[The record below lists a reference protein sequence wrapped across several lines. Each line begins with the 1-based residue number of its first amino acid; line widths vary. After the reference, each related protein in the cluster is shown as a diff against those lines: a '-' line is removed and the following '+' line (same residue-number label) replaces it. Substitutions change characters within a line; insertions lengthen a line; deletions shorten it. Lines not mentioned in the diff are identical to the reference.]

1 MPGYYYFA
9 ASLPMLKKNT
19 ELPFSSKEFI
29 SLCSSQI
36 ADKDLAVLS
45 EAVFDGSGNAALHAV
60 IDLWNNFITALHIDL
75 AYSRAEKMGIDSV
88 EYSVSFRQIPGTV
101 EIVKQ
106 LMQASNPLEA
116 ENLLFSV
123 KWDFIE
129 ELCTNHFFDLVMLI
143 TYYLKIQLLE
153 RHSAQNKEQGLEAF
167 KHIFSNIQ
175 ATDESL

>member
-1 MPGYYYFA
+1 
-9 ASLPMLKKNT
+9 MLKK
-19 ELPFSSKEFI
+19 ESEVPFSSKEFI
-29 SLCSSQI
+29 SLCSSKI
-36 ADKDLAVLS
+36 SDKDLEILH
-45 EAVFDGSGNAALHAV
+45 EAVFDGSGNADNHKV
-60 IDLWNNFITALHIDL
+60 IELWNNFVVALHIDL
-75 AYSRAEKMGIDSV
+75 ASSRAEKMGIDSD
-88 EYSVSFRQIPGTV
+88 EYSVSFRQIPGSV
-101 EIVKQ
+101 DIVKQ

-153 RHSAQNKEQGLEAF
+153 RHTAQNKEQGLEAF

-175 ATDESL
+175 ATDYKI

>member
-1 MPGYYYFA
+1 MPGYYYFT
-9 ASLPMLKKNT
+9 ASLPMLKKDA

-36 ADKDLAVLS
+36 TEKDLEILN
-45 EAVFDGSGNAALHAV
+45 EALFDGSGNGNQHAV
-60 IDLWNNFITALHIDL
+60 IKLWNDFIIALHLDL
-75 AYSRAEKMGIDSV
+75 AASRAEKIGIISD
-88 EYSVSFRQIPGTV
+88 EYSVSFRKIPGTV
-101 EIVKQ
+101 DIVKQ

-123 KWDFIE
+123 KWNYIE
-129 ELCTNHFFDLVMLI
+129 EICTNHFFDLVMLI

-153 RHSAQNKEQGLEAF
+153 RHSAHNKEQGLEAF

-175 ATDESL
+175 ATDENF

>member
-9 ASLPMLKKNT
+9 ASLPMLKKET
-19 ELPFSSKEFI
+19 ELPFSSQEFI
-29 SLCSSQI
+29 ALCRTQI
-36 ADKDLAVLS
+36 SENDLAILS
-45 EAVFDGSGNAALHAV
+45 EAVFDGSGCPGLHAV
-60 IDLWNNFITALHIDL
+60 VKLWNNFVTALHIDL
-75 AYSRAEKMGIDSV
+75 ASSRAEKLGLDSD
-88 EYSVSFRQIPGTV
+88 ESTVSFRQMPGTV
-101 EIVKQ
+101 DIVKQ
-106 LMQASNPLEA
+106 LLQASNPLEA

-143 TYYLKIQLLE
+143 AYYLKIQLLE

-175 ATDESL
+175 ATDDNL